1 MEGFATPL
9 NTIGM
14 GAVEP
19 CVTDPIPSKRLKRKI
34 RRKRRMKNIVDFI
47 KESLVSESISVD
59 RIKNEDWDV
68 DKLSR
73 FLNDM
78 KISKKDVDM
87 FIANYPDTVKEYNF
101 EVDDPDFEGVEAL
114 REVKKFKELD
124 FDKDKVKE
132 LFDNVENGDDINK
145 ILWFDNGNGIRSII
159 VETNIED
166 RMIYNVFGQ
175 DDFEDVLDCFSQED
189 VKSEPEVGFLKYG
202 YR

>member
-14 GAVEP
+14 AAVEP
-19 CVTDPIPSKRLKRKI
+19 CVTDPIPSKSLKRKR

-132 LFDNVENGDDINK
+132 SFDNVENGDDINK
-145 ILWFDNGNGIRSII
+145 IFWFDNGNGIRSII

-175 DDFEDVLDCFSQED
+175 DDFEDVLDCFSQEY